1 MNKQTEALTLA
12 LEALESKYIVNC
24 GAWRVQQNQ
33 AITAIRE
40 ALADSALD
48 RMAENA
54 RELGLDYEPIVE
66 QVEDSVGMGHKAW
79 DMVDPKELA
88 KEFHKALAEPPCKT
102 GSQCTSKCPQCDEP
116 DGMHHNKP
124 HKCKYPKC
132 PYPCPDLPD
141 CRDAEQPARKP
152 WVGLTDAEFQWIYDN
167 GRTPAGMMELVETK
181 LKEKN
186 A

>member
-1 MNKQTEALTLA
+1 MSKDEALKLA
-12 LEALESKYIVNC
+12 RELDGVIEDVEQGNGFDNVCLGTIKYV
-24 GAWRVQQNQ
+24 RD
-33 AITAIRE
+33 

-102 GSQCTSKCPQCDEP
+102 GSQCTSKCQQC
-116 DGMHHNKP
+116 
-124 HKCKYPKC
+124 
-132 PYPCPDLPD
+132 
-141 CRDAEQPARKP
+141 EQPAQQPHCNDCGGFDPECPLSQPSKP
-152 WVGLTDAEFQWIYDN
+152 WVGLTEKEHTDIAIQCGCMSADWVFY
-167 GRTPAGMMELVETK
+167 GATVERI

-186 A
+186 S

>member
-1 MNKQTEALTLA
+1 MTQSKEREALKLA
-12 LEALESKYIVNC
+12 LEAVEWMNGDTRPTPSKPFKEI
-24 GAWRVQQNQ
+24 AK
-33 AITAIRE
+33 AIRE
-40 ALADSALD
+40 ALA
-48 RMAENA
+48 
-54 RELGLDYEPIVE
+54 E
-66 QVEDSVGMGHKAW
+66 Q
-79 DMVDPKELA
+79 
-88 KEFHKALAEPPCKT
+88 PPCKT